1 MLEQGE
7 SDFFSLEGFFFGEGE
22 GIFNKILTHAN
33 RIFLVSYYRR
43 IFILC
48 NFTVFLPE
56 NVLFLLQ
63 YMHKP
68 WQYGSEHNDDDTTP
82 SNKC

>member
-1 MLEQGE
+1 MLEQGD
-7 SDFFSLEGFFFGEGE
+7 SDFFSLEGFFFGRGGGGR
-22 GIFNKILTHAN
+22 GIFSKILTYAN

-48 NFTVFLPE
+48 NFTVFLPK

-63 YMHKP
+63 CTNTMMMMILHPAINAK
-68 WQYGSEHNDDDTTP
+68 QQ
-82 SNKC
+82 

>member
-1 MLEQGE
+1 MREQGE
-7 SDFFSLEGFFFGEGE
+7 SDFFSLEGFFFGGGR
-22 GIFNKILTHAN
+22 GIFSKILTYAN

-63 YMHKP
+63 CTNTMMMMMILHPAINAK
-68 WQYGSEHNDDDTTP
+68 QQ
-82 SNKC
+82 